1 MKSFKSLPT
10 NDSFFNYYASLTPT
24 LTKLGFFAQAI
35 SAATEIGVI
44 YSIIYSAASDF
55 VPDLAH
61 SIGIA
66 GAVIGTAFLEVG
78 LRKFAPY
85 SVRSILH
92 KKYKGLDMVMTLF
105 IILATAGLLTTSGL
119 LSFKGSKTV
128 VEVVAPD
135 PDLQTDDKAILRF
148 NQDAKALTD
157 QYRADSAAV
166 STRYSDQIKAKQA
179 YYAALIDVEK
189 NKLQNYIDR
198 ERRTGQS
205 YITAKGRIK
214 SQIKALQADQQKVVS
229 DLRSDQGEE
238 MKGLIT
244 AKAAQLDLRRL
255 ELRTAKEDVRT
266 ANISATD
273 RREKLVSGY
282 GSGLAWFTVFG
293 LVVFLVSVILSEVHK
308 KGSGIEEK
316 AQPAQ
321 YDFMPSILSELT
333 TAFNNHYQYQS
344 RRLVYWIEG
353 KTPAAQLPKAPN
365 DLYDLT
371 GLQQKKFNVTK
382 EDLERIQADQA
393 KRRQIGFKLPS
404 NDTNENRLNENRY
417 TNEKQRTCHNCEKQY
432 TYRHHKQKYC
442 CDQCRIEAWEKR
454 TGAKLK
460 KGKKK

>member
-24 LTKLGFFAQAI
+24 LHKLGFFAQAI

-44 YSIIYSAASDF
+44 YSIIYSAAADF

-92 KKYKGLDMVMTLF
+92 KKYEGLDLIMTLF

-119 LSFKGSKTV
+119 LSFNGSKTV

-135 PDLQTDDKAILRF
+135 PDLQTDDKAILSF
-148 NQDAKALTD
+148 NQDAKSIID
-157 QYRADSAAV
+157 QYRTDSAAV
-166 STRYSDQIKAKQA
+166 ATRYSDQINSKLA
-179 YYAALIDVEK
+179 YYDALIDVER

-214 SQIKALQADQQKVVS
+214 SQIKTLQADQQKVIS

-244 AKAAQLDLRRL
+244 AKAEKLDLRRL

-273 RREKLVSGY
+273 KRQNLVSGY
-282 GSGLAWFTVFG
+282 GAGLAWFTVFG

-321 YDFMPSILSELT
+321 YDFMPSIISELT
-333 TAFNNHYQYQS
+333 TAFNNHYQYHS
-344 RRLVYWIEG
+344 RRLIYWIEG
-353 KTPAAQLPKAPN
+353 RTPDAPLPNAPQ
-365 DLYDLT
+365 DLYDLSSI
-371 GLQQKKFNVTK
+371 QQKKFNLTK
-382 EDLERIQADQA
+382 EDLNQIQADQA
-393 KRRQIGFKLPS
+393 KRRQIGFKIPS
-404 NDTNENRLNENRY
+404 NDTDENRLNENRY
-417 TNEKQRTCHNCEKQY
+417 SDTKQRICHNCEKEY

-442 CDQCRIEAWEKR
+442 CDKCRIEAWEKR

-460 KGKKK
+460 KGKK